1 MLKYNLPK
9 STVYSLKKKYLSW
22 TYNLNK
28 SESIYEDLF
37 NISQNEIID
46 ILNYVS
52 PPKPPLTIEK
62 IQKHIKLKHNIIRN
76 KRTIK
81 NLLKNI
87 LDYSYKRGSSIS
99 KTGTTKK
106 IQIQQS
112 VFSWRILSEILKDKY
127 IINIDEASF
136 NHNLKMEYSWLPKG
150 ITSAIINQNYSGSK
164 SLIVA
169 YCSDGEY
176 LWMAL
181 KETVNSEIFW
191 VFFVSS

>member
-1 MLKYNLPK
+1 M
-9 STVYSLKKKYLSW
+9 
-22 TYNLNK
+22 NK
-28 SESIYEDLF
+28 SENIYEDLF

-62 IQKHIKLKHNIIRN
+62 IQKHIKLKHNIVRN

-176 LWMAL
+176 LWMTL